1 MQTTLQPKK
10 ILDIYTSESFLF
22 SKNDL
27 TKYTPIYTGVS
38 DCVPIT
44 IFLTDGKVFTHHA
57 NYKFN
62 IECIPSALEGLGI
75 TKDNTERII
84 IGGGNT
90 IETKDPDCYDDRF
103 VGPNLKTGI
112 QGLLNKYFNDEV
124 QIEVWPPLG
133 CGLNLNLDCTK
144 KDEYN
149 THEYYARLN
158 SPSKPESAEFV
169 FNTPHQSY
177 LGHDLGRPS
186 VFNEGEER
194 KKNTHNILNV
204 RLLKSDSKKELIEK
218 LESLTR

>member
-1 MQTTLQPKK
+1 
-10 ILDIYTSESFLF
+10 
-22 SKNDL
+22 
-27 TKYTPIYTGVS
+27 
-38 DCVPIT
+38 VPIT

-84 IGGGNT
+84 IGGGNE
-90 IETKDPDCYDDRF
+90 IEPPHPDCCNDRF

-112 QGLLNKYFNDEV
+112 QRLLNKYFNEEV
-124 QIEVWPPLG
+124 QIEVQQSLG
-133 CGLNLNLDCTK
+133 RGLNLSLDCTK
-144 KDEYN
+144 QGEYN
-149 THEYYARLN
+149 PGEYFSRLN

-204 RLLKSDSKKELIEK
+204 RILKSDSKKELLEK
-218 LESLTR
+218 LKPFVRCNYY